1 MAMSLAAALISA
13 AAASAGAVKAN
24 ARPHTADASAAAEG
38 HYLMA
43 SASQWLPGCPIATEH
58 MSLLHCLPGKA
69 SRQMIRWQNM
79 GSTGRHAITRGD
91 AWAAHVLLPLHR
103 VVPGSTGLLAI
114 TSVGACAAQVLWLLH
129 QVGPVQ
135 PGDKMQCLFIPA
147 CRLKT
152 Q

>member
-1 MAMSLAAALISA
+1 MSLAAALISA
-13 AAASAGAVKAN
+13 TAACAGAVKAN

-38 HYLMA
+38 HDLMA

-69 SRQMIRWQNM
+69 YRQMIRWQNM
-79 GSTGRHAITRGD
+79 GSTGLLAITSGLLGTQVD
-91 AWAAHVLLPLHR
+91 LPLHR
-103 VVPGSTGLLAI
+103 VMHGQHRSLCHYI
-114 TSVGACAAQVLWLLH
+114 ERCWAAQVIWLLH

-135 PGDKMQCLFIPA
+135 PGGKMQCLFIPA

>member
-1 MAMSLAAALISA
+1 
-13 AAASAGAVKAN
+13 
-24 ARPHTADASAAAEG
+24 
-38 HYLMA
+38 MA
-43 SASQWLPGCPIATEH
+43 SASQWLPGCPIVTEH

-69 SRQMIRWQNM
+69 SRQMIRWQIM
-79 GSTGRHAITRGD
+79 
-91 AWAAHVLLPLHR
+91 
-103 VVPGSTGLLAI
+103 GSTGLLDI
-114 TSVGACAAQVLWLLH
+114 TSGGARQHRSFCHYIGRCQAAQVLWLLH